1 MVNHS
6 GEDYTIHIHGELSN
20 RASKIALMRLLVDL
34 DNYMLVCL
42 GTTDESEINTKHLE
56 EKQQ

>member
-1 MVNHS
+1 MVNQS

-34 DNYMLVCL
+34 DNYMLVCR
-42 GTTDESEINTKHLE
+42 GTTDDSEINTKHLE

>member
-1 MVNHS
+1 MVNQS
-6 GEDYTIHIHGELSN
+6 GEDYAIRIHGELSN

-34 DNYMLVCL
+34 DNYMLVCRR
-42 GTTDESEINTKHLE
+42 TTDDSETDTKHLE